1 MRVLKRS
8 AFAKWQLREKLP
20 DAVLCWAVMEMEH
33 GLIDADLGGKLYK
46 KRVPGAGRGKSRG
59 YRTLLSARIG
69 SRYIFLHGFPKSEQS
84 NISPKQKQALS
95 YAGQVFLALSDD
107 DLVLALQTG
116 VLQELHCDRK
126 NH

>member
-1 MRVLKRS
+1 
-8 AFAKWQLREKLP
+8 
-20 DAVLCWAVMEMEH
+20 MEH

-46 KRVPGAGRGKSRG
+46 KRVPGTGRGKSRG

-69 SRYIFLHGFPKSEQS
+69 SRYIFLHGFLKSEQS

-95 YAGQVFLALSDD
+95 YAGRVFLALSDD